1 MLVVVLLCA
10 LKVQVPDIIED
21 SFSRQSAA
29 ERSPPRRPAA
39 SQFSQWTLLVDSTV
53 ESVVEDANKKG
64 NEYLISSLY
73 VFTEKI
79 MQKCAKMFGSMEHN
93 HPFLSLRM

>member
-10 LKVQVPDIIED
+10 LKVQVPDIIQHG
-21 SFSRQSAA
+21 FSRQSAV
-29 ERSPPRRPAA
+29 ERSPSRRPTA
-39 SQFSQWTLLVDSTV
+39 SKFSQWTLLVDSSV
-53 ESVVEDANKKG
+53 ESVVEEANKTG

-79 MQKCAKMFGSMEHN
+79 MQNCAKMFGSMEHI